1 MHLVDQATIEMFV
14 AVMLDENENWDQNQK
29 HLFEYEGESAVGET
43 KVINIEKS
51 LPWKEIKDV
60 DEAARF
66 VTDCEIRECEALL
79 SIHKSRE
86 SFYIKITKP
95 EK

>member
-1 MHLVDQATIEMFV
+1 
-14 AVMLDENENWDQNQK
+14 
-29 HLFEYEGESAVGET
+29 
-43 KVINIEKS
+43 VINIEKS

-66 VTDCEIRECEALL
+66 VTDCEIPECEALL

>member
-1 MHLVDQATIEMFV
+1 MVNLEMGGV
-14 AVMLDENENWDQNQK
+14 
-29 HLFEYEGESAVGET
+29 
-43 KVINIEKS
+43 
-51 LPWKEIKDV
+51 WKEIKDI

-66 VTDCEIRECEALL
+66 VTDCEIVDCEALL

-95 EK
+95 DKQP